1 MRHRFDTKRTVIMSR
16 SDDGA
21 RIAALRCDPDSTMS
35 SIAQLPFLEATTLT
49 SMALETAKAELTQS
63 RSGVPTVIMVVTDGL
78 PLSEKKTKKVATKI
92 KATDGVR
99 LMMVPVSGHGMTA
112 DGLSFMTELASMP
125 KEDNMKSI
133 DSFDTLNQI
142 STIDMFVAG
151 ACPSIGN

>member
-1 MRHRFDTKRTVIMSR
+1 
-16 SDDGA
+16 
-21 RIAALRCDPDSTMS
+21 MS

-92 KATDGVR
+92 KATDGV
-99 LMMVPVSGHGMTA
+99 
-112 DGLSFMTELASMP
+112 SFMTELASMP

>member
-125 KEDNMKSI
+125 KEVPSRRNAARAQTGTPSHQKSPI
-133 DSFDTLNQI
+133 RI
-142 STIDMFVAG
+142 E
-151 ACPSIGN
+151 

>member
-1 MRHRFDTKRTVIMSR
+1 MRHRGDTKRTVIMSR

-35 SIAQLPFLEATTLT
+35 SIAQLPFLEATMLT
-49 SMALETAKAELTQS
+49 TAKAELTQS